1 MGAGVGHADSGD
13 DGWRVDTG
21 VERAIGGGGAEGVG
35 GRRGRAGCR
44 RRRGLGGGTK
54 DGGWRRSGWRQ
65 RNDDSGFPRAAAA
78 LLHICEKKSSPRLC
92 DGGAGRE

>member
-1 MGAGVGHADSGD
+1 VTWGCVSGAAPMGADVGHADGGD

-44 RRRGLGGGTK
+44 RRRGLGG
-54 DGGWRRSGWRQ
+54 DRRWHEGRRVEAEQMAATQRRQ
-65 RNDDSGFPRAAAA
+65 RLS
-78 LLHICEKKSSPRLC
+78 
-92 DGGAGRE
+92 